1 VLIRTSTSN
10 FHSFINLN
18 INILQEWH
26 IICFLL
32 VMKHTIYIT
41 ILLLLPFLLKAQKTL
56 TLTLSEAIEMA
67 RRNSPEAIAARHA
80 FRASYWNWRSFRA
93 KQLPSLTLTS
103 DPSLNRSIQSVTLED
118 GSDKFVHRNQ
128 LSVDAGLEIQQNIAL
143 TGGRVLLKT
152 GLERLDMFTDNI
164 SSYKST
170 PVVVGYEQDLFGF
183 NDLKWERRIEPIK
196 YEEAKKTYIE
206 TLELVA
212 AYTTNRFFNLA
223 TAQTSLEI
231 ANYNFAYADTLY
243 RYAQGRY
250 NIGTITENEM
260 LQLEL
265 NKLTEQTNRLN
276 AQIEVDDYIQSLRSY
291 LGISENITLVVI
303 PDDSIPHFTVDVN
316 EAMQLAFQNNPDI
329 SAFERRRLQSESNV
343 AEAKANRG
351 FKAAL
356 YAQFGLTQ
364 SNEKLKESYRDPMDQ
379 QLVTLGIRIPILDW
393 GVGKGRV
400 KVAKSNRDKVY
411 TELEQERM
419 DFELNVAKIVKQF
432 NIQAGK
438 VAIAYKT
445 DQTAQRRNDVA
456 RRLYLLGKSTILDLN
471 AAIAEKDNSRRAYIT
486 ALYNYWNLYY
496 GLRSLTGYDF
506 EKRKLRTE
514 AENLIIGE
522 ATSDKFLE
530 YVDVEGVVQ
539 PILTIQINAREAGS
553 VDQIIAEEGTMMN
566 KGDTI
571 LTLNN
576 PDLIRTIE
584 DQQDEWEKQLISY
597 QEKEIEMEQKSIDLQ
612 QETLQT
618 TYELN
623 RLKKSYALDEEEF
636 NMGVKSKAQL
646 EVARDE
652 FDYKTRSTALQ
663 LEGLRHDSAATIL
676 RRELMKND
684 LERERKKFER
694 ARERM
699 EDLIVRAPLSGQ
711 LSFVKVTPGQ
721 QVQSTEAIAEIKV
734 LDQFKIHTSLS
745 EYYIDRITTGLPA
758 TITWQNKKFPL
769 RITKV
774 VPEVKDRN
782 FDVDLVFTETSPENV
797 RIGKSF
803 RVQIELGQPEEAL
816 VIPRGDFFQT
826 TGGQWIYKLN
836 ESGTKARKTPISI
849 GRQNPQQYEI
859 TGGLQSGDKVIVT
872 GYSTFGDAEEL
883 ILK

>member
-1 VLIRTSTSN
+1 MKQI
-10 FHSFINLN
+10 IY
-18 INILQEWH
+18 IAIL
-26 IICFLL
+26 FLL
-32 VMKHTIYIT
+32 P
-41 ILLLLPFLLKAQKTL
+41 LQLQAQKTL

-128 LSVDAGLEIQQNIAL
+128 LSVDASLEIQQNIAL
-143 TGGRVLLKT
+143 TGGKVLLKT

-265 NKLTEQTNRLN
+265 NKLTEQTNCLN

-291 LGISENITLVVI
+291 LGISENINLVVI

-329 SAFERRRLQSESNV
+329 SAFERR
-343 AEAKANRG
+343 
-351 FKAAL
+351 
-356 YAQFGLTQ
+356 
-364 SNEKLKESYRDPMDQ
+364 LKESYRDPMDQ

-471 AAIAEKDNSRRAYIT
+471 AAIAEKDNSRRAYIA

-506 EKRKLRTE
+506 EKMIPITE
-514 AENLIIGE
+514 DYEL
-522 ATSDKFLE
+522 L
-530 YVDVEGVVQ
+530 
-539 PILTIQINAREAGS
+539 
-553 VDQIIAEEGTMMN
+553 
-566 KGDTI
+566 
-571 LTLNN
+571 LNN
-576 PDLIRTIE
+576 
-584 DQQDEWEKQLISY
+584 
-597 QEKEIEMEQKSIDLQ
+597 
-612 QETLQT
+612 
-618 TYELN
+618 
-623 RLKKSYALDEEEF
+623 
-636 NMGVKSKAQL
+636 
-646 EVARDE
+646 
-652 FDYKTRSTALQ
+652 
-663 LEGLRHDSAATIL
+663 
-676 RRELMKND
+676 
-684 LERERKKFER
+684 
-694 ARERM
+694 
-699 EDLIVRAPLSGQ
+699 
-711 LSFVKVTPGQ
+711 
-721 QVQSTEAIAEIKV
+721 
-734 LDQFKIHTSLS
+734 
-745 EYYIDRITTGLPA
+745 
-758 TITWQNKKFPL
+758 
-769 RITKV
+769 
-774 VPEVKDRN
+774 
-782 FDVDLVFTETSPENV
+782 
-797 RIGKSF
+797 
-803 RVQIELGQPEEAL
+803 
-816 VIPRGDFFQT
+816 
-826 TGGQWIYKLN
+826 
-836 ESGTKARKTPISI
+836 
-849 GRQNPQQYEI
+849 
-859 TGGLQSGDKVIVT
+859 
-872 GYSTFGDAEEL
+872 
-883 ILK
+883 

>member
-1 VLIRTSTSN
+1 MKQI
-10 FHSFINLN
+10 IY
-18 INILQEWH
+18 IAIL
-26 IICFLL
+26 FLL
-32 VMKHTIYIT
+32 P
-41 ILLLLPFLLKAQKTL
+41 LQLQAQKTL

-128 LSVDAGLEIQQNIAL
+128 LSVDASLEIQQNIAL
-143 TGGRVLLKT
+143 TGGKVLLKT

-265 NKLTEQTNRLN
+265 NKLTEQTNCLN

-291 LGISENITLVVI
+291 LGISENINLVVI

-329 SAFERRRLQSESNV
+329 SAFD
-343 AEAKANRG
+343 
-351 FKAAL
+351 
-356 YAQFGLTQ
+356 AQFGLTQ

-471 AAIAEKDNSRRAYIT
+471 AAIAEKDNSRRAYIA

-506 EKRKLRTE
+506 EKMIPITE
-514 AENLIIGE
+514 DYEL
-522 ATSDKFLE
+522 L
-530 YVDVEGVVQ
+530 
-539 PILTIQINAREAGS
+539 
-553 VDQIIAEEGTMMN
+553 
-566 KGDTI
+566 
-571 LTLNN
+571 LNN
-576 PDLIRTIE
+576 
-584 DQQDEWEKQLISY
+584 
-597 QEKEIEMEQKSIDLQ
+597 
-612 QETLQT
+612 
-618 TYELN
+618 
-623 RLKKSYALDEEEF
+623 
-636 NMGVKSKAQL
+636 
-646 EVARDE
+646 
-652 FDYKTRSTALQ
+652 
-663 LEGLRHDSAATIL
+663 
-676 RRELMKND
+676 
-684 LERERKKFER
+684 
-694 ARERM
+694 
-699 EDLIVRAPLSGQ
+699 
-711 LSFVKVTPGQ
+711 
-721 QVQSTEAIAEIKV
+721 
-734 LDQFKIHTSLS
+734 
-745 EYYIDRITTGLPA
+745 
-758 TITWQNKKFPL
+758 
-769 RITKV
+769 
-774 VPEVKDRN
+774 
-782 FDVDLVFTETSPENV
+782 
-797 RIGKSF
+797 
-803 RVQIELGQPEEAL
+803 
-816 VIPRGDFFQT
+816 
-826 TGGQWIYKLN
+826 
-836 ESGTKARKTPISI
+836 
-849 GRQNPQQYEI
+849 
-859 TGGLQSGDKVIVT
+859 
-872 GYSTFGDAEEL
+872 
-883 ILK
+883 